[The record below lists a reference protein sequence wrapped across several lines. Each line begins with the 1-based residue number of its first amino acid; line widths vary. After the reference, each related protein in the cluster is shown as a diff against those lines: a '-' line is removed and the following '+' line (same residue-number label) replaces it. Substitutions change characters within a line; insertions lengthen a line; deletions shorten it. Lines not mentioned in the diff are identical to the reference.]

1 MKDLLDIIFPTLSDE
16 LIIVISLIIGLLVTA
31 SLILFLVKKI
41 FPKTNI
47 SELAARTRS
56 WWIMAGMFIGAVFI
70 SYNISYFFLA
80 FLSFI
85 AFRELY
91 SVLGFREAD
100 RGALFWGILAIP
112 IQYYLAYLA
121 WYGAFIIF
129 IPVVMFLVLP
139 LRLVLKGDTHGIT
152 KSMALLQ
159 WILMLSVFGIS
170 HLAYLL
176 SLPELPG
183 FSSGGRG
190 LLLFLVFLTEIND
203 IMQFIRPGYGA
214 SFGADGRKKAWWDA
228 LEDPGFNQM
237 KYLKNLMLTF
247 PFFERVPDQSVIAG
261 TNGERYDRAIAT
273 RGNDYL
279 LVYNYSGRPMQID
292 LSKISGAK
300 KNAWWYSAKDGKLE
314 YIGEFDSKVTPFQH
328 DSGYLSGNDQVLI
341 VVDSAKDYVQKAW
354 TALPDAIQK
363 WNK

>member
-1 MKDLLDIIFPTLSDE
+1 MCIRD
-16 LIIVISLIIGLLVTA
+16 
-31 SLILFLVKKI
+31 
-41 FPKTNI
+41 
-47 SELAARTRS
+47 R
-56 WWIMAGMFIGAVFI
+56 FIGAVFI

-203 IMQFIRPGYGA
+203 VMQFIWGKLLGRHKILPKISPNKTWEGFLGGVISTTVIGYFLGFLTPLSA
-214 SFGADGRKKAWWDA
+214 PNVILVSA
-228 LEDPGFNQM
+228 LIA
-237 KYLKNLMLTF
+237 
-247 PFFERVPDQSVIAG
+247 IAG
-261 TNGERYDRAIAT
+261 FSGDVVISAIKRDKGIKDMGNSIPGHGGVFDRIDSLAYTAPVFFH
-273 RGNDYL
+273 
-279 LVYNYSGRPMQID
+279 LVY
-292 LSKISGAK
+292 
-300 KNAWWYSAKDGKLE
+300 
-314 YIGEFDSKVTPFQH
+314 YIA
-328 DSGYLSGNDQVLI
+328 Y
-341 VVDSAKDYVQKAW
+341 
-354 TALPDAIQK
+354 
-363 WNK
+363 

>member
-1 MKDLLDIIFPTLSDE
+1 MKNLLDKIFPTLSDE

-41 FPKTNI
+41 SPKTNI

-100 RGALFWGILAIP
+100 RGALFWGILSIP

-203 IMQFIRPGYGA
+203 IMQFIWGKLLGRHKILPKVSPNKTWEGFLGGVISTTAIGYFLGFLTPLSA
-214 SFGADGRKKAWWDA
+214 PNVILVSA
-228 LEDPGFNQM
+228 L
-237 KYLKNLMLTF
+237 LA
-247 PFFERVPDQSVIAG
+247 IAG
-261 TNGERYDRAIAT
+261 FSGDVVISAIKRDKGIKDMGNSIPGHGGVFDRIDSLSYT
-273 RGNDYL
+273 CL
-279 LVYNYSGRPMQID
+279 LYTSPSPRD
-292 LSKISGAK
+292 
-300 KNAWWYSAKDGKLE
+300 
-314 YIGEFDSKVTPFQH
+314 
-328 DSGYLSGNDQVLI
+328 
-341 VVDSAKDYVQKAW
+341 
-354 TALPDAIQK
+354 
-363 WNK
+363 

>member
-1 MKDLLDIIFPTLSDE
+1 MKNLLDKIFPTLSDE

-41 FPKTNI
+41 SPKTNI

-203 IMQFIRPGYGA
+203 IMQFIWGKLLGRHKILPKVSPNKTWEGFLGGVISTTVIGYFLGFLTPLSA
-214 SFGADGRKKAWWDA
+214 PNVILVSA
-228 LEDPGFNQM
+228 L
-237 KYLKNLMLTF
+237 LA
-247 PFFERVPDQSVIAG
+247 IAG
-261 TNGERYDRAIAT
+261 FSGDVVISAIKRDKGIKDMGNSIPGHGGVFDRIDSPSYTAPVFFH
-273 RGNDYL
+273 
-279 LVYNYSGRPMQID
+279 LVY
-292 LSKISGAK
+292 
-300 KNAWWYSAKDGKLE
+300 
-314 YIGEFDSKVTPFQH
+314 YIA
-328 DSGYLSGNDQVLI
+328 Y
-341 VVDSAKDYVQKAW
+341 
-354 TALPDAIQK
+354 
-363 WNK
+363 

>member
-1 MKDLLDIIFPTLSDE
+1 MKDLLDKIFPTLSDE

-203 IMQFIRPGYGA
+203 VMQFIWGKLL
-214 SFGADGRKKAWWDA
+214 GRHKILPKISPNKTWEGFLGGVISTTVISAPNVILVSA
-228 LEDPGFNQM
+228 LIA
-237 KYLKNLMLTF
+237 
-247 PFFERVPDQSVIAG
+247 IAG
-261 TNGERYDRAIAT
+261 FSGDVVISAIKRDKGIKDMGNSIPGHGGVFDRIDSLAYTAPVFFH
-273 RGNDYL
+273 
-279 LVYNYSGRPMQID
+279 LVY
-292 LSKISGAK
+292 
-300 KNAWWYSAKDGKLE
+300 
-314 YIGEFDSKVTPFQH
+314 YIA
-328 DSGYLSGNDQVLI
+328 Y
-341 VVDSAKDYVQKAW
+341 
-354 TALPDAIQK
+354 
-363 WNK
+363 

>member
-1 MKDLLDIIFPTLSDE
+1 MKNLLDKIFPTLSDE

-41 FPKTNI
+41 SPKTNI

-56 WWIMAGMFIGAVFI
+56 WWIMAGMFIGAVFFYI
-70 SYNISYFFLA
+70 TSYFFLA

-100 RGALFWGILAIP
+100 RGALFWGILSIP

-203 IMQFIRPGYGA
+203 IMQFIWGKLLGRHKILPKVSPNKTWEGFLGGVISTTVIGYFLGFLTPLSA
-214 SFGADGRKKAWWDA
+214 PNVILVSA
-228 LEDPGFNQM
+228 L
-237 KYLKNLMLTF
+237 LA
-247 PFFERVPDQSVIAG
+247 IAG
-261 TNGERYDRAIAT
+261 FSGDVVISAIKRDKGIKDMGNSIPGHGGVFDRIDSLSYTAPVFFH
-273 RGNDYL
+273 
-279 LVYNYSGRPMQID
+279 LVY
-292 LSKISGAK
+292 
-300 KNAWWYSAKDGKLE
+300 
-314 YIGEFDSKVTPFQH
+314 YIA
-328 DSGYLSGNDQVLI
+328 Y
-341 VVDSAKDYVQKAW
+341 
-354 TALPDAIQK
+354 
-363 WNK
+363 

>member
-1 MKDLLDIIFPTLSDE
+1 MKNLLDKIFPTLSDE

-41 FPKTNI
+41 SPKTNI

-100 RGALFWGILAIP
+100 RGALFWGILSIP

-203 IMQFIRPGYGA
+203 IMQFIWGKLL
-214 SFGADGRKKAWWDA
+214 GRHKILPKVSPNKTWEGFLGGVISTTVLSAPNVILVSA
-228 LEDPGFNQM
+228 L
-237 KYLKNLMLTF
+237 LA
-247 PFFERVPDQSVIAG
+247 IAG
-261 TNGERYDRAIAT
+261 FSGDVVISAIKRDKGIKDMGNSIPGHGGVFDRIDSLSYTAPVFFH
-273 RGNDYL
+273 
-279 LVYNYSGRPMQID
+279 LVY
-292 LSKISGAK
+292 
-300 KNAWWYSAKDGKLE
+300 
-314 YIGEFDSKVTPFQH
+314 YIA
-328 DSGYLSGNDQVLI
+328 Y
-341 VVDSAKDYVQKAW
+341 
-354 TALPDAIQK
+354 
-363 WNK
+363 

>member
-1 MKDLLDIIFPTLSDE
+1 MKNLLDKIFPTLSDE

-41 FPKTNI
+41 SPKTNI

-100 RGALFWGILAIP
+100 RGALFWGILSIP

-203 IMQFIRPGYGA
+203 IMQFIWGKLLGRHKILPKVSPNKTWEGFLGGVISTTAIGYFLGFLTPLSA
-214 SFGADGRKKAWWDA
+214 PNVILVSA
-228 LEDPGFNQM
+228 L
-237 KYLKNLMLTF
+237 LA
-247 PFFERVPDQSVIAG
+247 IAG
-261 TNGERYDRAIAT
+261 FSGDVVISAIKRDKGIKDMGNSIPGHGEVFDRIDSLSYTAPVFFH
-273 RGNDYL
+273 
-279 LVYNYSGRPMQID
+279 LVY
-292 LSKISGAK
+292 
-300 KNAWWYSAKDGKLE
+300 
-314 YIGEFDSKVTPFQH
+314 YIA
-328 DSGYLSGNDQVLI
+328 Y
-341 VVDSAKDYVQKAW
+341 
-354 TALPDAIQK
+354 
-363 WNK
+363 

>member
-1 MKDLLDIIFPTLSDE
+1 MKNLLDKIFPTLSDE

-41 FPKTNI
+41 SPKTNI

-100 RGALFWGILAIP
+100 RGALFWGILSIP

-203 IMQFIRPGYGA
+203 IMQFIWGKLLGRHKILPKVSPNKTWEGFLGGVISTTVIGYFLGFLTPLSA
-214 SFGADGRKKAWWDA
+214 PNVILVSA
-228 LEDPGFNQM
+228 L
-237 KYLKNLMLTF
+237 LA
-247 PFFERVPDQSVIAG
+247 IAG
-261 TNGERYDRAIAT
+261 FSGDVVISAIKRDKGIKDMGNSIPGHGGVFDRIEYQDT
-273 RGNDYL
+273 DY
-279 LVYNYSGRPMQID
+279 YPRNF
-292 LSKISGAK
+292 LSLAS
-300 KNAWWYSAKDGKLE
+300 
-314 YIGEFDSKVTPFQH
+314 
-328 DSGYLSGNDQVLI
+328 
-341 VVDSAKDYVQKAW
+341 
-354 TALPDAIQK
+354 
-363 WNK
+363 